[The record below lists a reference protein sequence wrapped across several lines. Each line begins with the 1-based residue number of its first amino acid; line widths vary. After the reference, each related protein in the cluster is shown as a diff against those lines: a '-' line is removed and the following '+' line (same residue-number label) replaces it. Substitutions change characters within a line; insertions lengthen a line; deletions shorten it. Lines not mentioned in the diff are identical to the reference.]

1 MIPIAVIQ
9 IVALQNVVIRIVA
22 LRNAVLRSAEIRIA
36 AIHAVVLIEALT
48 LVPISVL
55 IAVRDAA
62 AIPAAI
68 LARDARSA
76 DFHAA
81 VP

>member
-1 MIPIAVIQ
+1 MIR
-9 IVALQNVVIRIVA
+9 IVALA

-36 AIHAVVLIEALT
+36 AIHAVVLIVALT

-55 IAVRDAA
+55 ISVLIAVRDVA